1 LPYQFFHARTGF
13 SRALVSKFTI
23 LSIDFNDAGQR
34 ESFLADYAGKLVW
47 GLPAAMTEFSLTLPS
62 TVRDPRDRCRF
73 VWMPAGAV
81 CVVQGRFFTFSQGR
95 TNYLLLLFRFAIFVY
110 WTSNFKRNPKKRKDE
125 SAGTGE
131 LDLI

>member
-1 LPYQFFHARTGF
+1 MRGQVSAAR
-13 SRALVSKFTI
+13 LVSKFTI

-95 TNYLLLLFRFAIFVY
+95 TNYLLLLFRLRYLFIGLLILNETRKSAR
-110 WTSNFKRNPKKRKDE
+110 TNLPKQ
-125 SAGTGE
+125 A
-131 LDLI
+131 DLT